1 MATIT
6 SAASGNWSDTA
17 TWVGGVVPTAID
29 SVQLVSTHSIVAD
42 TDFTIASLTSP
53 GWPTGQGAHITIN
66 ETRTVNLGTVNQQN
80 TPAIVRITAPSPHVV
95 TINATVN
102 AFVALDTGAY
112 TAPAAIDKVSGDCTL
127 VINGVLTGGRNQNAD
142 FGAAVRISAS
152 AANSIINITGVVQG
166 TSSVTT
172 AANVNGGLYCLA
184 NGCTINITGVVSGRV
199 GMGVRNTGTSVIN
212 ASGTISASASSHAII
227 STTAIVKV
235 DGAVNNSSS
244 RMAVYSPSVQ
254 VSSTLPT
261 QWLFHTDN
269 ALVDRYLYTADELSG
284 YPIAADIR
292 AGVTAGPNDEITG
305 TFEPVNVDVTALAE
319 ELMVQLEE
327 TSGPMATRLRS
338 TATSAELSAA
348 IASIPVA
355 G

>member
-6 SAASGNWSDTA
+6 SAASGNWSNTA
-17 TWVGGVVPTAID
+17 TWVGGVVPTAVD
-29 SVQLVSTHSIVAD
+29 NVVLTSTHIVTAD
-42 TDFTIASLTSP
+42 VDFTITALSATGFSGCHILIAS
-53 GWPTGQGAHITIN
+53 
-66 ETRTVNLGTVNQQN
+66 TRTVDLGAVTYGNQ
-80 TPAIVRITAPSPHVV
+80 PPIVRVTASNPDIV
-95 TINATVN
+95 TINATIN
-102 AFVALDTGAY
+102 GYVAPDTGAY
-112 TAPAAIDKVSGDCTL
+112 NSPAAVDKVSGDCTL

-142 FGAAVRISAS
+142 LGAAVRISAS

-172 AANVNGGLYCLA
+172 AANINGGIYCLA

-254 VSSTLPT
+254 MSSTLPT
-261 QWLFHTDN
+261 KWLFQTDN

-284 YPIAADIR
+284 YPTEAKVKD
-292 AGVTAGPNDEITG
+292 GTVYGPVGEFTG
-305 TFEPVNVDVTALAE
+305 TLQPVVINTAQLATDLLTE
-319 ELMVQLEE
+319 MN
-327 TSGPMATRLRS
+327 TSNLTIAQGLRDGMG
-338 TATSAELSAA
+338 ASAAA
-348 IASIPVA
+348 IAAVGSINVIP
-355 G
+355 

>member
-6 SAASGNWSDTA
+6 SAASGNWSNTA
-17 TWVGGVVPTAID
+17 TWVGGVVPTAVD
-29 SVQLVSTHSIVAD
+29 NVVLTSSHIVTANV
-42 TDFTIASLTSP
+42 DFTITALSA
-53 GWPTGQGAHITIN
+53 TGYFGCHILIATTRTIN
-66 ETRTVNLGTVNQQN
+66 IGTITHDNQP
-80 TPAIVRITAPSPHVV
+80 TIVRVTASNPDTV
-95 TINATVN
+95 TINATIN
-102 AFVALDTGAY
+102 AYVAPNSGDY
-112 TAPAAIDKVSGDCTL
+112 NAPATVDKESGNCIL

-142 FGAAVRISAS
+142 WGAAVRISAS

-184 NGCTINITGVVSGRV
+184 NGCTINITGVVSGGV

-261 QWLFHTDN
+261 QWLFQTEN
-269 ALVDRYLYTADELSG
+269 ALVNRYLYTADELSG
-284 YPIAADIR
+284 YPAEAKVED
-292 AGVTAGPNDEITG
+292 GTVYGPSSEFEG
-305 TFEPVNVDVTALAE
+305 TLEPWDATFAQALATAQRD
-319 ELMVQLEE
+319 LQLP
-327 TSGPMATRLRS
+327 SI
-338 TATSAELSAA
+338 LSA
-348 IASIPVA
+348 ITPP
-355 G
+355 